1 MPAYELRFDPDE
13 VEGHRASGR
22 WPGTLLNEHLARAAA
37 AQPEKPALIDSRSRL
52 TYGELREAVDEAALG
67 LLELGVRGGDVV
79 TVQLPN
85 WNEFVVLRLAL
96 ERVGAIVNPIAPIFR
111 DREVTGMLQLARPV
125 AAIVA
130 ERFRDFDIGDMH
142 RRLQASVP
150 SLRHVLTVGEPGEED
165 GWRALLDAGRGRSAH
180 REVLDWLA
188 PHPDDVSQLIFT
200 SGTTGEPKGVLHT
213 ANTLAAA
220 TEATLSGMGLGAD
233 DVFHMAS
240 TFAHQTGFVYG
251 VHLPLHRGAT
261 AVYQDVWDGSTF
273 VELIERHG
281 ITYTMGATPFV
292 ADTLRAVGAD
302 TAPLASL
309 RIFISAGAPIPAPVA
324 EEFARRL
331 GCHLGAGWGM
341 TENGLVTAVFPGDPR
356 EKTWTSD
363 GRPHPGMEVDVRDG
377 DGRSLP
383 PGQEGDL
390 VARGAFTFRG
400 YLQGRRFTDPW
411 FDGGGWFHTGDR
423 ARLDGDGFV
432 RITGRTKDLIIRGG
446 QNIPVKEIEDL
457 LLGHPALRGVAL
469 VGYPDERL
477 QERACACVVLEQGA
491 SLDLEDVRAHLR
503 GRGVT
508 PQFWPERVEVVS
520 TFPTTPSGK
529 VQKFRLREAV
539 QHVRGS
545 EAQHEGGRT
554 W

>member
-1 MPAYELRFDPDE
+1 
-13 VEGHRASGR
+13 
-22 WPGTLLNEHLARAAA
+22 
-37 AQPEKPALIDSRSRL
+37 
-52 TYGELREAVDEAALG
+52 
-67 LLELGVRGGDVV
+67 
-79 TVQLPN
+79 
-85 WNEFVVLRLAL
+85 
-96 ERVGAIVNPIAPIFR
+96 
-111 DREVTGMLQLARPV
+111 
-125 AAIVA
+125 
-130 ERFRDFDIGDMH
+130 
-142 RRLQASVP
+142 
-150 SLRHVLTVGEPGEED
+150 
-165 GWRALLDAGRGRSAH
+165 
-180 REVLDWLA
+180 
-188 PHPDDVSQLIFT
+188 
-200 SGTTGEPKGVLHT
+200 VLHT

-220 TEATLSGMGLGAD
+220 SEATLAGMGLGAD

-273 VELIERHG
+273 VDLIERHG

-292 ADTLRAVGAD
+292 ADTLRAIGAD
-302 TAPLASL
+302 TSPVRSL

-324 EEFARRL
+324 EEFAQRL

-356 EKTWTSD
+356 EKAWTSD
-363 GRPHPGMEVDVRDG
+363 GRPHPGMEVEVRDG
-377 DGRSLP
+377 DGRPLP
-383 PGQEGDL
+383 PGEEGDL

-400 YLQGRRFTDPW
+400 YLQGRRSTDPW

-423 ARLDGDGFV
+423 ARLDEDGFV
-432 RITGRTKDLIIRGG
+432 RITGRTKDVIIRGG
-446 QNIPVKEIEDL
+446 QNLPVKEIEDL
-457 LLGHPALRGVAL
+457 LLGHPAVRNVAL

-477 QERACACVVLEQGA
+477 QERACACVVLEADA
-491 SLDLEDVRAHLR
+491 SFDLEDLRAHLR
-503 GRGVT
+503 DHGVT

-539 QHVRGS
+539 QS
-545 EAQHEGGRT
+545 ETAQPEGGRT